1 MTLTITEKQSDDLKS
16 LLSEM
21 YKLYISDDPFSSID
35 ARQIAMDVAVW
46 LAFEVLGM
54 TAEELEGGKKCT
66 A

>member
-1 MTLTITEKQSDDLKS
+1 MTLTITEEQGSDLKS

-21 YKLYISDDPFSSID
+21 YKLYISDEPFSSID
-35 ARQIAMDVAVW
+35 ARQIAMDVAIW

-54 TAEELEGGKKCT
+54 TSEELEGGKKCT